1 MKILEKE
8 IKQNLLERKYFQTI
22 FIGVEKLMSVING
35 THNAPFV
42 TFSYEWFSQ
51 LSSKI
56 NEQNSFPAS
65 FALHLLFLG
74 DRVSR
79 VIGGFT
85 LNLNQPPQ
93 IFTKDKVFYPLQLSR
108 VSCERGEG
116 RVRKGE
122 ADSSA
127 RLLSTTQNN
136 DCHLLRGS
144 SALILK
150 GLLLPHDH
158 QTCLDLNFICVR
170 SIWDT
175 DTGDKAINIIYIDSM
190 GSRVLL
196 LLMLS
201 DDGDGFK
208 VNWSQSINSSHESR
222 PGGTLSLSLP
232 PPPSSVP
239 AIVCPRRF
247 PAKALREEPG
257 LIDSDILFPILFSYL
272 FHTLKVFPP
281 LYSRSSQKPN
291 RLWLYYLD
299 KTTTFVDRYIVSCE
313 AVCESLNSVMTY
325 ILRKFT
331 FAWVAISNKMAL
343 LQSEYMQNFI
353 DPPIEQTG
361 GCWQCTNP
369 PPTPGNWYHYNPLRK
384 QKQIAIK
391 STQCTRPG
399 EERYNFAAPCVFVML

>member
-1 MKILEKE
+1 MLHIKFRIFWIMKILEKE

-85 LNLNQPPQ
+85 LKLNQPPQ

-127 RLLSTTQNN
+127 PLLSTTQNN

-144 SALILK
+144 
-150 GLLLPHDH
+150 LL
-158 QTCLDLNFICVR
+158 
-170 SIWDT
+170 
-175 DTGDKAINIIYIDSM
+175 
-190 GSRVLL
+190 
-196 LLMLS
+196 
-201 DDGDGFK
+201 
-208 VNWSQSINSSHESR
+208 
-222 PGGTLSLSLP
+222 
-232 PPPSSVP
+232 
-239 AIVCPRRF
+239 
-247 PAKALREEPG
+247 
-257 LIDSDILFPILFSYL
+257 
-272 FHTLKVFPP
+272 
-281 LYSRSSQKPN
+281 
-291 RLWLYYLD
+291 
-299 KTTTFVDRYIVSCE
+299 
-313 AVCESLNSVMTY
+313 
-325 ILRKFT
+325 
-331 FAWVAISNKMAL
+331 
-343 LQSEYMQNFI
+343 
-353 DPPIEQTG
+353 
-361 GCWQCTNP
+361 
-369 PPTPGNWYHYNPLRK
+369 
-384 QKQIAIK
+384 
-391 STQCTRPG
+391 
-399 EERYNFAAPCVFVML
+399 